1 MQNEEEETPQSVSF
15 FNQPK
20 TSRYMGLLTPGES
33 RRREMNNLT
42 YTCKAKSSPSCTVCL
57 THMATAQVM
66 TVFVKQKEK
75 REL

>member
-1 MQNEEEETPQSVSF
+1 MQTDEEKIPQSVSF

-33 RRREMNNLT
+33 RKTEMNNLI
-42 YTCKAKSSPSCTVCL
+42 YTWKANSSPAAHCAS
-57 THMATAQVM
+57 HMATAQVM
-66 TVFVKQKEK
+66 SVFVKQKEK